1 MMNDTTLFSL
11 PVKET
16 ISSYIT
22 LRQLDEIPVIII
34 SHPKVSAAVSLQ
46 GAQLLSWQPEGEK
59 ACLWLSKNS
68 LFRKN
73 TSIRGGIPICWP
85 WFGLVA

>member
-1 MMNDTTLFSL
+1 MNDTTLSSL

-22 LRQLDEIPVIII
+22 LRQLDELPVIIV

-46 GAQLLSWQPEGEK
+46 GAQLLSWQPEGK
-59 ACLWLSKNS
+59 K
-68 LFRKN
+68 
-73 TSIRGGIPICWP
+73 TVYG
-85 WFGLVA
+85 

>member
-1 MMNDTTLFSL
+1 MNDTALFSL

-22 LRQLDEIPVIII
+22 LRQLDEIPVIIV
-34 SHPKVSAAVSLQ
+34 SHPKVSAAVSLQGQ

-73 TSIRGGIPICWP
+73 TAIRGGIPIC
-85 WFGLVA
+85 

>member
-1 MMNDTTLFSL
+1 MNHTTLFSL

-22 LRQLDEIPVIII
+22 LRQLNETPVIII
-34 SHPKVSAAVSLQ
+34 YHPKASAAVSLQ
-46 GAQLLSWQPEGEK
+46 EAQLLSRQPEGEK

-68 LFRKN
+68 LFQKN
-73 TSIRGGIPICWP
+73 IAIRGGIPICWP
-85 WFGLVA
+85 